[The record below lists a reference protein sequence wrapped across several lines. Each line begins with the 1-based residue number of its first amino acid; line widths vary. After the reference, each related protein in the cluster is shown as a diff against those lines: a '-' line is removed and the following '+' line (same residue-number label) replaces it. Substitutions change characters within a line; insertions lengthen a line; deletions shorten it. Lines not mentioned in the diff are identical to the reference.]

1 MYPEPLDIL
10 SSRKFV
16 SHSLRCS
23 QQAYTSSTLEP
34 RGCPEMPRVEINM
47 VEGDHSVSQKL
58 AFMKK
63 ATEVVV
69 RILNCPPEDASVIIV
84 DSSFSTMPK
93 HFDYGLGQF
102 LSAMSR
108 LLT

>member
-69 RILNCPPEDASVIIV
+69 RILNCPPEDVRVTILEY
-84 DSSFSTMPK
+84 K
-93 HFDYGLGQF
+93 REN
-102 LSAMSR
+102 MSR
-108 LLT
+108 AGISVLESG